1 MTQLTHLG
9 LKNVVSFKDAQVDI
23 TDNNGFV
30 VINGI
35 NRDSN
40 IANNT
45 NGAGKSLLFG
55 TLPVALYEADPL
67 SLAKKNKKD
76 LHGKRGSQIAIEF
89 DSVAGKKI
97 RLEQH
102 GSKYFFF
109 IDGDD
114 QKVQTQDIARSKL
127 AEHWPLREEE
137 FYTTCYINSQ
147 RQCDFQKA
155 KPSQRLDFITNLF
168 DLHIYDKLRAY
179 FAKMRTDIKDRETE
193 FQTLAVQVESVE
205 RDLAK
210 TKWDKGSNRELQGL
224 TKDLAAVQKELEHQ
238 YSRRKELETLIEQ
251 IERLSKRATKY
262 FADCEELF
270 AHETDLNMFIKNLE
284 SQLDY
289 LDDIDEYEESLAS
302 YTERKDILD
311 KKLKDLRKELQSLK
325 VPSSAVKSIDSRIAK
340 YEKQMEEHKEE
351 TRRLIRVIEDEDAR
365 LDEINEVIGKL
376 NELGYDSIAAVD
388 LNTEVDE
395 EIAMAKAL
403 IALADDLD
411 GHKNCPTCKQKVN
424 IKLIKK
430 QADRAD
436 KQLDELT
443 ELRKAQKLARKY
455 YDDLEDDSVDIEK
468 LRKQLETLQSETKKT
483 KTRLDALLDYQ
494 DISREIKRAE
504 ESLDGLTVPRKPKG
518 KIHYKSIPDDEL
530 EGYVDQCRQ
539 VIKLEQQ
546 LIASI
551 EESELV
557 SRDREAL
564 IKLFEKGD
572 EVKFVA
578 RLKRITSKT
587 RMMVKTNKGTLST
600 LQETSTTLNER
611 VVKLESAKSNWKL
624 LQDQKMELDSKM
636 QEAQPIIAKKKIVDT
651 LFAAYGNTNL
661 KLQGATKIL
670 KLVEANLNQYSHL
683 VFPETMQFTL
693 EAGTRGI
700 DAIAIRK
707 DGTPSDISKLSG
719 AETNCFRLLFAISIL
734 PLIPAHRRTN
744 FMILDEPDSAC
755 SDAVREHLAKE
766 FIPKLRALVPH
777 IFWITP
783 KDSDVFKE
791 AETWVVEKQQGVSSI
806 TVSN

>member
-1 MTQLTHLG
+1 MTQLLQLG
-9 LKNVVSFKDAQVDI
+9 LKNVVSFKEASVDL

-67 SLAKKNKKD
+67 ALAKKNKKD
-76 LHGKRGSQIAIEF
+76 LHGKKGSEIIIEF
-89 DSVAGKKI
+89 QSNAGKTI

-102 GSKYFFF
+102 GSKYRFF

-114 QKVQTQDIARSKL
+114 QKVQTQDIARTKL

-147 RQCDFQKA
+147 RQCEFQKA

-168 DLHIYDKLRAY
+168 DLHIYDKLRAH
-179 FAKMRTDIKDRETE
+179 FAKMRTEIKDRETE

-205 RDLAK
+205 RDLSK
-210 TKWDKGSNRELQGL
+210 TKWSRSSNKELASL
-224 TKDLAAVQKELEHQ
+224 RKELETVQKELEYQ
-238 YSRRKELETLIEQ
+238 YSRRKELETLVEQ
-251 IERLSKRATKY
+251 IERIEKRSIQF
-262 FADCEELF
+262 FADTQELF
-270 AHETDLNMFIKNLE
+270 AHETDLEKFIKNLE
-284 SQLDY
+284 AQLDY
-289 LDDIDEYEESLAS
+289 LDDKDEYEETLAKYEKRKASLDS
-302 YTERKDILD
+302 
-311 KKLKDLRKELQSLK
+311 KLEELRAELKALK
-325 VPSSAVKSIDSRIAK
+325 VPSATAKKAKSRIAK
-340 YEKQMEEHKEE
+340 YEEEMEEHKEE
-351 TRRLIRVIEDEDAR
+351 TRSIQRKIEDEEDRIEAVE
-365 LDEINEVIGKL
+365 DIIGKL
-376 NELGYDSIAAVD
+376 NELGYDSISAVD
-388 LNTEVDE
+388 LEIEVDDK
-395 EIAMAKAL
+395 IAYARATIDLAK
-403 IALADDLD
+403 DLD
-411 GHKNCPTCKQKVN
+411 GHKSCPTCMQKIN
-424 IKLIKK
+424 LKAIQKGAR
-430 QADRAD
+430 QAE
-436 KQLDELT
+436 KELP
-443 ELRKAQKLARKY
+443 ELEDLKRAQKLARKY
-455 YDDLEDDSVDIEK
+455 FDELEEDEADLEA
-468 LRKQLETLQSETKKT
+468 LRKQMDELQSRTKKT
-483 KTRLDALLDYQ
+483 KKRLDALLDYQ
-494 DISREIKRAE
+494 EIQADIERTE
-504 ESLDGLTVPRKPKG
+504 ESLEDLVAPKKPRG
-518 KIHYKSIPDDEL
+518 KIFYKSIPDEDL
-530 EGYVDQCRQ
+530 EGYVDQCRK

-546 LIASI
+546 VVTSI
-551 EESELV
+551 EESELA
-557 SRDREAL
+557 SRDRDAL

-572 EVKFVA
+572 ETKFVS
-578 RLKRITSKT
+578 RLKRIISKT
-587 RMMVKTNKGTLST
+587 RMIAKSNAGALRKM
-600 LQETSTTLNER
+600 QDTSTSLNEQ

-636 QEAQPIIAKKKIVDT
+636 EEAKPIIARKKIVDT

-670 KLVEANLNQYSHL
+670 KLVEANLNQYAHL

-700 DAIAIRK
+700 DAVAIRK

-791 AETWVVEKQQGVSSI
+791 AETWVIEKQQGVSSI